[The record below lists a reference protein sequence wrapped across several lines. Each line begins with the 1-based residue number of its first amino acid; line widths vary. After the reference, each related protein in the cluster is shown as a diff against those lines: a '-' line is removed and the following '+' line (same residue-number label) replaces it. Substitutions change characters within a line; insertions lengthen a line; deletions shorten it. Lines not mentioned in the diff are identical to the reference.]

1 MFEVLKDMRIGCAM
15 TGSFCTFA
23 KVFAAWRALG
33 ETGANLTPILSPCS
47 AASDT
52 RFFPAE
58 EVVRTLREIT
68 GKNPL
73 VTLNE
78 VEPIGPKKLLDL
90 LIIAP
95 CTGNTLGKLACGIS
109 DTPVLMAAKSHL
121 RNGRPVLLAV
131 STNDGLGRSAESIG
145 KLLAMKH
152 IFFVPFGQDDCKGK
166 PDSLV
171 ADFNRL
177 TAAAAEAIFERQI
190 QPVFCQNMYS

>member
-1 MFEVLKDMRIGCAM
+1 M
-15 TGSFCTFA
+15 TVDS
-23 KVFAAWRALG
+23 RL
-33 ETGANLTPILSPCS
+33 
-47 AASDT
+47 D
-52 RFFPAE
+52 
-58 EVVRTLREIT
+58 VRTLREIT